1 MRVTAITPRD
11 DANLPLATHAGTHR
25 LASCTIPAAR
35 GMGQFWCPMI
45 ARGSGRDRSTTDS
58 PTAGNRPKPSRKRAF
73 PGASELC
80 GTLALL
86 GEDHS
91 APGHAGIRVGAP
103 TARGSN
109 SPKADSRAA
118 TRCAKTRRGP
128 ARLNTNAE
136 LECHAQWARMPHFK
150 IIAFGAAPYKKLTC

>member
-1 MRVTAITPRD
+1 MEMRVTAITPRD

-109 SPKADSRAA
+109 SPIDDKSGMYVTCHYPTSR
-118 TRCAKTRRGP
+118 RLIQSP
-128 ARLNTNAE
+128 HQHARAGLA
-136 LECHAQWARMPHFK
+136 
-150 IIAFGAAPYKKLTC
+150 G